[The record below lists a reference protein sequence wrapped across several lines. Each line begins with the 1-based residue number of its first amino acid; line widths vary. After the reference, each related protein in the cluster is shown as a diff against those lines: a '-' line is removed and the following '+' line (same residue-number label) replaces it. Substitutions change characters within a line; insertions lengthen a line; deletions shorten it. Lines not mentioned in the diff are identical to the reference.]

1 MKKVAMILLTIVL
14 GAFMLTACAD
24 PVVPGSS
31 WADKETLSYVAYSTT
46 DTEKANPLFTMT
58 TVMENL
64 PKGSYSLSTA
74 TDNKT
79 YEMGSSARRYT
90 VTATDK
96 DGNCVMSSESLM
108 DVFVSVA
115 SHKEVNYNGK
125 TYSYDTVLD
134 GKYLNYTLTKDG
146 NTITDSIKVGSTYID
161 NELIYA
167 YVRTYSSAESN
178 LNSSVSV
185 VDVYNQQLVTL
196 NLQTLSTGEITLKD
210 YTAEPDKKVNAARV
224 QISRKSTP
232 VGYPIVVDFSV
243 TSGENAFIFRSGTT
257 NSASKRIP
265 LQIIENDI
273 VYYLTS
279 VSVD

>member
-1 MKKVAMILLTIVL
+1 MKKAALFILTVVL

-31 WADKETLSYVAYSTT
+31 WADKETLSYVAYATA

-64 PKGSYSLSTA
+64 PKGSYALSTSP
-74 TDNKT
+74 DKT

-96 DGNCVMSSESLM
+96 DGKEVLYSESLM
-108 DVFVSVA
+108 DVFTSVA
-115 SHKEVNYNGK
+115 SHKKVDFNGK
-125 TYSYDTVLD
+125 NYTYDTVLD
-134 GKYLNYTLTKDG
+134 GKYLNYTLTKG
-146 NTITDSIKVGSTYID
+146 ENTVTDSIKVGSTYID

-185 VDVYNQQLVTL
+185 VDVYNEQLVTL
-196 NLQTLSTGEITLKD
+196 NLQTLSTGETTLKD
-210 YTAEPDKKVNAARV
+210 YAAEPDRKVNAARV

-243 TSGENAFIFRSGTT
+243 TGGDNPFIFRSETT
-257 NSASKRIP
+257 NSVSKRIP